1 MVKYH
6 NDRHGGRIVIVLLL
20 RYRKHTHG
28 NRLFYHTRHS
38 NSLDQSNEA
47 CGIKIYAIAPKVES
61 LVSSVLADLV
71 GVDRVINQVKWS
83 QSQPVGPDRKTS
95 VGSRHQSQCIITHGT
110 S

>member
-20 RYRKHTHG
+20 RHRKHTHG
-28 NRLFYHTRHS
+28 NRLFYHKRHG
-38 NSLDQSNEA
+38 NSLNQSNEA
-47 CGIKIYAIAPKVES
+47 YGIKIYAIAPKVDS
-61 LVSSVLADLV
+61 LVSSVLAD
-71 GVDRVINQVKWS
+71 RVINQLKWS
-83 QSQPVGPDRKTS
+83 QSHHGGPDRKTS